1 MGESVTPQTA
11 GWHHDQSGRH
21 EFRDGNG
28 AVTTSAAPHTG
39 IRSEDDGA
47 RRASERGPLAAT
59 PATRGRTM
67 QKLGFE
73 RNVPPNW
80 SKLWLAM
87 WAVTAP
93 AVIASAFHLS
103 FWQWLP
109 VALVGFLLPE
119 LISIFRKSDSL
130 PPLTHAFRHFVPNW
144 AAFPV
149 IYFSLGSIGAN
160 WLGFGRP
167 LRIGVLLG
175 LLGWLTDHFTV
186 TYAKPDPFPY
196 SHRDK
201 RPVEQAARIP
211 T

>member
-1 MGESVTPQTA
+1 M
-11 GWHHDQSGRH
+11 
-21 EFRDGNG
+21 N
-28 AVTTSAAPHTG
+28 
-39 IRSEDDGA
+39 
-47 RRASERGPLAAT
+47 
-59 PATRGRTM
+59 
-67 QKLGFE
+67 KLGFE
-73 RNVPPNW
+73 GKVPANW
-80 SKLWLAM
+80 SKLWLLM

-93 AVIASAFHLS
+93 AVIVSAFHLS

-119 LISIFRKSDSL
+119 VISIFRRNDRF

-144 AAFPV
+144 VAFPV

-175 LLGWLTDHFTV
+175 LLGWLTDHFTI

-196 SHRDK
+196 SSREE
-201 RPVEQAARIP
+201 RPVEQTARIP
-211 T
+211 A